1 MARQIDSSNEMPL
14 LVPSRVGVAKVAE
27 MEKIRI
33 GPSWMPCANN
43 PLAGWRRSISDVS
56 YASDRQCK
64 SDPRYHHVHKT
75 QKSVHD
81 NYDMYEFQTN
91 LYMTSLFS

>member
-1 MARQIDSSNEMPL
+1 M
-14 LVPSRVGVAKVAE
+14 RVGSAYQEFLE
-27 MEKIRI
+27 M
-33 GPSWMPCANN
+33 SAQTANN

-81 NYDMYEFQTN
+81 NYDMYEFRTN
-91 LYMTSLFS
+91 LYMTSRFS